1 MKINML
7 IGVLMLSLLTAC
19 AEPKPTLTPLQLQ
32 SMQTRQFSSSV
43 DRTFASTVSVFQD
56 LGYSITSADKA
67 SGLISAESAATSDAA
82 SKFWLGIASVEQTR
96 ATAFIERI
104 GKKTQVRLNF
114 VAKTETSS
122 GWGQKDRQDNAIIE
136 ATIYQNAFERI
147 ENAIF
152 VRSN

>member
-7 IGVLMLSLLTAC
+7 IGILILGLLTAC

-67 SGLISAESAATSDAA
+67 SGLISAALAKRKQRRSPPPLISETRICQEGGGNAQRDHPEEVGGEEDVTTSPANA
-82 SKFWLGIASVEQTR
+82 VP
-96 ATAFIERI
+96 RI
-104 GKKTQVRLNF
+104 G
-114 VAKTETSS
+114 
-122 GWGQKDRQDNAIIE
+122 
-136 ATIYQNAFERI
+136 ERR
-147 ENAIF
+147 E
-152 VRSN
+152 RERERGS